1 MGRREIDVECDSR
14 SALRDADRSGR
25 DTAIAGAVQV
35 GEPYVRIEFDDEV
48 RGSADNVPPQFQLIS
63 ALTQK
68 YPSQRPDSVRQAVEW
83 FDDVRAAL
91 TGQGS

>member
-1 MGRREIDVECDSR
+1 VAYDQNG
-14 SALRDADRSGR
+14 ALRD
-25 DTAIAGAVQV
+25 
-35 GEPYVRIEFDDEV
+35 F
-48 RGSADNVPPQFQLIS
+48 IS